1 MTKMNA
7 GAHCSALPDQ
17 TLVIHNKQSTTSVGG
32 AVYIRRGAV
41 YIHRGAQINRR
52 GAIPNRRGAVNA
64 SRGASDEG
72 DASDPSD
79 GRTA

>member
-1 MTKMNA
+1 M
-7 GAHCSALPDQ
+7 
-17 TLVIHNKQSTTSVGG
+17 
-32 AVYIRRGAV
+32 YIR
-41 YIHRGAQINRR
+41 RGAQINRR

>member
-1 MTKMNA
+1 M
-7 GAHCSALPDQ
+7 
-17 TLVIHNKQSTTSVGG
+17 
-32 AVYIRRGAV
+32 YIRRGT
-41 YIHRGAQINRR
+41 QINRW
-52 GAIPNRRGAVNA
+52 GIIPTRRGAVNA

>member
-1 MTKMNA
+1 M
-7 GAHCSALPDQ
+7 
-17 TLVIHNKQSTTSVGG
+17 
-32 AVYIRRGAV
+32 YIRRGAQV
-41 YIHRGAQINRR
+41 NRR

-72 DASDPSD
+72 DTSDPSD